1 MPLLW
6 HSNILILNTAYRV
19 IIFSD
24 VFSNYGK
31 LFHNFRWILI
41 LHHWSLS
48 NEGNFYS
55 CTLSKQ
61 LLDPFLKNIH
71 YIQFKSRID
80 ASQSFSWVG
89 KKTLFY
95 FNETFSS
102 TYFFIAAQSHLE
114 MVECKKNV
122 YFAISRQFLNV
133 KTEYIS
139 ITWHTFK
146 QVNNSVWVTA
156 FVVLAPV
163 PHVHRLLNYQGIW
176 STSSLF
182 VPTHFRASVIHPAT
196 TNVITLQKHKERAVM
211 CNGLF
216 AVVTYR
222 PCFICFLMWLR
233 DLLSY
238 SAHHEVHCVGVI
250 EHWTVTGYMIA
261 YSVF

>member
-1 MPLLW
+1 MQNWCEPEFLL
-6 HSNILILNTAYRV
+6 
-19 IIFSD
+19 
-24 VFSNYGK
+24 G
-31 LFHNFRWILI
+31 
-41 LHHWSLS
+41 
-48 NEGNFYS
+48 
-55 CTLSKQ
+55 
-61 LLDPFLKNIH
+61 
-71 YIQFKSRID
+71 
-80 ASQSFSWVG
+80 G

-102 TYFFIAAQSHLE
+102 TYFFITAQAHLE
-114 MVECKKNV
+114 MVESKQNV

-139 ITWHTFK
+139 ITGHTFK

-211 CNGLF
+211 CSGLF

-233 DLLSY
+233 NLLSY
-238 SAHHEVHCVGVI
+238 SAHHGVYCVGVI